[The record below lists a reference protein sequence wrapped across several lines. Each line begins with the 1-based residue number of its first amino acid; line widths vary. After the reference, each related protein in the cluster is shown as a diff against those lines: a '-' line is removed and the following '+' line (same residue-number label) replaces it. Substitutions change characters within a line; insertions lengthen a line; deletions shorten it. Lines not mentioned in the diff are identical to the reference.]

1 MVDFIQRVDFLLRM
15 QKALTLNRLIDVSMT
30 VLRALAPRQKVP
42 RRRAGTEGT
51 PTRTVVA
58 TTIRLKWRLMFRC
71 PWRNVIQVQRP

>member
-30 VLRALAPRQKVP
+30 VLRALTPRQKVP

-51 PTRTVVA
+51 PTRTVGA
-58 TTIRLKWRLMFRC
+58 TTIRLKRRLMFWC